1 MIICP
6 FMVIRALFELA
17 IEIAIAHPS
26 YVSRINIFGVNL
38 ATVLI
43 EGTTQFILFTAAF
56 FLGSPLGLTRRQ
68 Y

>member
-17 IEIAIAHPS
+17 IEIATAHPS
-26 YVSRINIFGVNL
+26 YFARVNIDGTYF
-38 ATVLI
+38 ATVLV
-43 EGTTQFILFTAAF
+43 EGTTQFIIFTAAF
-56 FLGSPLGLTRRQ
+56 LLGSPLGLARRQ